1 MLHVLPTAGPAMP
14 VPDRVW
20 RGLWSFLRR
29 DRATRPASPRR
40 FGDPYA
46 SDHGLDH
53 SFNHGFGHGP
63 HLDLD
68 PDRARDHR
76 RAPAHGPAGGGFGH
90 AHHQPPTVTA
100 LYHAHR
106 LRMVRLAVLLVDD
119 LATAEDV
126 VQDAFTALYR
136 RHGEHITE
144 VDNAL
149 GYLRTAVVNTSR
161 SVLRRRR
168 TARAWTPP
176 GEADEPSAEDHVVLD
191 EAHREV
197 LAALG
202 RLTPR
207 RRQVL
212 VLRYWGD
219 LTEAEIATTLGI
231 SRGSVKSN
239 ASRGLDALERILEG
253 RI

>member
-1 MLHVLPTAGPAMP
+1 MLHHALPLRPAVPGFSP
-14 VPDRVW
+14 VR
-20 RGLWSFLRR
+20 RGGGRGVRAALRTLLLRR
-29 DRATRPASPRR
+29 DRSAVPVEHPLGDHPPVDHARADHPSAGRPLPSR
-40 FGDPYA
+40 PY
-46 SDHGLDH
+46 GT
-53 SFNHGFGHGP
+53 G
-63 HLDLD
+63 
-68 PDRARDHR
+68 
-76 RAPAHGPAGGGFGH
+76 APP
-90 AHHQPPTVTA
+90 PPTVTD

-106 LRMVRLAVLLVDD
+106 LGMVRLAVLLVDD

-136 RHGEHITE
+136 RHGEHISE

-168 TARAWTPP
+168 TVRAWTPP
-176 GEADEPSAEDHVVLD
+176 APADVPSAEEHVVLD

-212 VLRYWGD
+212 VLRYWAD
-219 LTEAEIATTLGI
+219 LSEAEIAETLGI
-231 SRGSVKSN
+231 SRGAVKSN
-239 ASRGLDALERILEG
+239 ASRALDALERILEG

>member
-1 MLHVLPTAGPAMP
+1 MLRLASPVGPLMP
-14 VPDRVW
+14 GFGRAW
-20 RGLWSFLRR
+20 RGLWPLLRGER
-29 DRATRPASPRR
+29 SAPPVSPRPY
-40 FGDPYA
+40 GSSHGSPYGSWSPYDPT
-46 SDHGLDH
+46 
-53 SFNHGFGHGP
+53 
-63 HLDLD
+63 
-68 PDRARDHR
+68 
-76 RAPAHGPAGGGFGH
+76 AHGD
-90 AHHQPPTVTA
+90 QRPPTVSE

-168 TARAWTPP
+168 TVRAWTPP
-176 GEADEPSAEDHVVLD
+176 AAADIPSAEDHVVLD

-212 VLRYWGD
+212 VLRYWAD
-219 LTEAEIATTLGI
+219 LSEAEIAATLGI
-231 SRGSVKSN
+231 SRGAVKSN

>member
-1 MLHVLPTAGPAMP
+1 MLHLASPVGPLTSGP
-14 VPDRVW
+14 VRAW
-20 RGLWSFLRR
+20 RGLWSLLRR
-29 DRATRPASPRR
+29 DRSSAPQVPARP
-40 FGDPYA
+40 
-46 SDHGLDH
+46 
-53 SFNHGFGHGP
+53 
-63 HLDLD
+63 
-68 PDRARDHR
+68 
-76 RAPAHGPAGGGFGH
+76 HGPAYASSYGTPHAPDHPGGHDPG
-90 AHHQPPTVTA
+90 PPTVTD

-106 LRMVRLAVLLVDD
+106 LGMVRLAVLLVDD

-136 RHGEHITE
+136 RHGERITE

-149 GYLRTAVVNTSR
+149 GYLRTSVVNTAR

-168 TARAWTPP
+168 TMRAWTPP
-176 GEADEPSAEDHVVLD
+176 PAVDIPSAEDHVVLD

-197 LAALG
+197 LAALA

-212 VLRYWGD
+212 VLRYWAD
-219 LTEAEIATTLGI
+219 LSEAEIAATLGI
-231 SRGSVKSN
+231 SRGAVKSN
-239 ASRGLDALERILEG
+239 ASRGLDALERNLEG

>member
-1 MLHVLPTAGPAMP
+1 MLRGLLRRERTALEGAPGPAAVAP
-14 VPDRVW
+14 
-20 RGLWSFLRR
+20 G
-29 DRATRPASPRR
+29 RATT
-40 FGDPYA
+40 YA
-46 SDHGLDH
+46 P
-53 SFNHGFGHGP
+53 P
-63 HLDLD
+63 HLD
-68 PDRARDHR
+68 R
-76 RAPAHGPAGGGFGH
+76 
-90 AHHQPPTVTA
+90 PPTIGE

-136 RHGEHITE
+136 RHGEDITE

-149 GYLRTAVVNTSR
+149 GYLRTAVVNTAR

-176 GEADEPSAEDHVVLD
+176 PAGEAPSAEDSVVLD

-197 LAALG
+197 LAALA

-207 RRQVL
+207 RREVL
-212 VLRYWGD
+212 VLRYWAD
-219 LTEAEIATTLGI
+219 LSEAEIAATLGI
-231 SRGSVKSN
+231 SKGAVKSN
-239 ASRGLDALERILEG
+239 ASRALDALEKNLEG

>member
-1 MLHVLPTAGPAMP
+1 MHQLAPPVGPLTPGLGRA
-14 VPDRVW
+14 W
-20 RGLWSFLRR
+20 RGLWSWLRR
-29 DRATRPASPRR
+29 ERSTAPRVSPR
-40 FGDPYA
+40 PYGPAYGSSYGA
-46 SDHGLDH
+46 SH
-53 SFNHGFGHGP
+53 
-63 HLDLD
+63 
-68 PDRARDHR
+68 
-76 RAPAHGPAGGGFGH
+76 APAHDHTGDGDPG
-90 AHHQPPTVTA
+90 PPTVTE

-106 LRMVRLAVLLVDD
+106 LGLVRLAVLLVDD

-136 RHGEHITE
+136 RHGEQITE

-149 GYLRTAVVNTSR
+149 GYLRTSVVNTAR

-176 GEADEPSAEDHVVLD
+176 PAVDLPSAEDHVVLD

-197 LAALG
+197 LAALA

-212 VLRYWGD
+212 VLRYWAD
-219 LTEAEIATTLGI
+219 LSEAEIATTLGI
-231 SRGSVKSN
+231 SRGAVKSN
-239 ASRGLDALERILEG
+239 ASRGLDALERNLEG

>member
-1 MLHVLPTAGPAMP
+1 MLPLAPAMSP
-14 VPDRVW
+14 FAPGFGRAR
-20 RGLWSFLRR
+20 RGLWSFLLRR
-29 DRATRPASPRR
+29 DVPAP
-40 FGDPYA
+40 A
-46 SDHGLDH
+46 
-53 SFNHGFGHGP
+53 
-63 HLDLD
+63 
-68 PDRARDHR
+68 
-76 RAPAHGPAGGGFGH
+76 APAHAFTYELPGAAGTPA
-90 AHHQPPTVTA
+90 PPTITD

-106 LRMVRLAVLLVDD
+106 LGMVRLAVLLVDD

-136 RHGEHITE
+136 RHGEQIKG

-168 TARAWTPP
+168 TARAWIPP
-176 GEADEPSAEDHVVLD
+176 VTADVPSAEASVVLD

-212 VLRYWGD
+212 VLRYWAE
-219 LTEAEIATTLGI
+219 LSEAEIADTLGI
-231 SRGSVKSN
+231 SRGAVKSN
-239 ASRGLDALERILEG
+239 ASRALDALERILEG
-253 RI
+253 RV

>member
-1 MLHVLPTAGPAMP
+1 MRTLLGGLLGGLLRRERLAPQRPPAPGIPYADRDRDRDAGPYVTA
-14 VPDRVW
+14 V
-20 RGLWSFLRR
+20 
-29 DRATRPASPRR
+29 
-40 FGDPYA
+40 
-46 SDHGLDH
+46 
-53 SFNHGFGHGP
+53 
-63 HLDLD
+63 
-68 PDRARDHR
+68 
-76 RAPAHGPAGGGFGH
+76 GGSSH
-90 AHHQPPTVTA
+90 PPTVSE

-106 LRMVRLAVLLVDD
+106 LGMVRLAVLLVDD

-168 TARAWTPP
+168 TARAWIPP
-176 GEADEPSAEDHVVLD
+176 AAGEAPSAEERVVLD

-212 VLRYWGD
+212 VLRYWAE
-219 LTEAEIATTLGI
+219 LSEAEIADTLGI
-231 SRGSVKSN
+231 SRGAVKSN
-239 ASRGLDALERILEG
+239 ASRALDALERILEG
-253 RI
+253 RV

>member
-1 MLHVLPTAGPAMP
+1 MLHLAPPVGPLTPGFA
-14 VPDRVW
+14 RAW
-20 RGLWSFLRR
+20 RGLWSLLRR
-29 DRATRPASPRR
+29 DR
-40 FGDPYA
+40 F
-46 SDHGLDH
+46 
-53 SFNHGFGHGP
+53 
-63 HLDLD
+63 
-68 PDRARDHR
+68 
-76 RAPAHGPAGGGFGH
+76 APAAESRPYEGQYEGQYGSPYGHDTTAGPGEP
-90 AHHQPPTVTA
+90 PPTVTA

-136 RHGEHITE
+136 RHGEHISE

-176 GEADEPSAEDHVVLD
+176 APADVPSAEAHVVLD

-212 VLRYWGD
+212 VLRYWAD
-219 LTEAEIATTLGI
+219 LSEAEIASTLGI
-231 SRGSVKSN
+231 SRGAVKSN
-239 ASRGLDALERILEG
+239 ASRALDALERILEG
-253 RI
+253 RV

>member
-1 MLHVLPTAGPAMP
+1 MLHLAPPAPLAGPAIP
-14 VPDRVW
+14 GLRRAW
-20 RGLWSFLRR
+20 RGLRARVLRR
-29 DRATRPASPRR
+29 ERPATAAPAPPYGPGAGPPR
-40 FGDPYA
+40 PYA
-46 SDHGLDH
+46 YPYAPDGSG
-53 SFNHGFGHGP
+53 GHGG
-63 HLDLD
+63 D
-68 PDRARDHR
+68 
-76 RAPAHGPAGGGFGH
+76 APR
-90 AHHQPPTVTA
+90 PTVSE

-106 LRMVRLAVLLVDD
+106 LPMVRLAVLLVDD

-136 RHGEHITE
+136 RHGEHIAE

-176 GEADEPSAEDHVVLD
+176 AAADMPSAEEHVVLD

-212 VLRYWGD
+212 VLRYWAE
-219 LTEAEIATTLGI
+219 LSEAEIATTLGI
-231 SRGSVKSN
+231 SRGAVKSN
-239 ASRGLDALERILEG
+239 ASRALDALERILEG

>member
-1 MLHVLPTAGPAMP
+1 MLHLVLPVSPAAP
-14 VPDRVW
+14 GFDRTR
-20 RGLWSFLRR
+20 RGLWSFLLRR
-29 DRATRPASPRR
+29 ERSAAPAP
-40 FGDPYA
+40 PA
-46 SDHGLDH
+46 PAE
-53 SFNHGFGHGP
+53 P
-63 HLDLD
+63 H
-68 PDRARDHR
+68 RHAYTYGHR
-76 RAPAHGPAGGGFGH
+76 REGDAG
-90 AHHQPPTVTA
+90 QPTVTE

-106 LRMVRLAVLLVDD
+106 LRLVRLAVLLVDD
-119 LATAEDV
+119 LGTAEDV

-136 RHGEHITE
+136 RHGERITE

-149 GYLRTAVVNTSR
+149 GYLRTAVVNTAR

-176 GEADEPSAEDHVVLD
+176 SPADVPSAEASVVLD

-202 RLTPR
+202 RLTAR

-212 VLRYWGD
+212 VLRYWAD
-219 LTEAEIATTLGI
+219 LSEAEIAETLGI

>member
-1 MLHVLPTAGPAMP
+1 MLHLVPTAGPAAP
-14 VPDRVW
+14 VFDRAR

-29 DRATRPASPRR
+29 DHSSPPAAGPAYAYPYDRPD
-40 FGDPYA
+40 GQ
-46 SDHGLDH
+46 G
-53 SFNHGFGHGP
+53 
-63 HLDLD
+63 
-68 PDRARDHR
+68 
-76 RAPAHGPAGGGFGH
+76 PAHGQGPAPGDG
-90 AHHQPPTVTA
+90 APPTVSA

-106 LRMVRLAVLLVDD
+106 LGMVRLAVLLVDD

-168 TARAWTPP
+168 TVRAWTPP
-176 GEADEPSAEDHVVLD
+176 AAADVPSAEAHVVLG

-202 RLTPR
+202 RLSPR

-212 VLRYWGD
+212 VLRYWAD
-219 LTEAEIATTLGI
+219 LSEAEIAATLGI
-231 SRGSVKSN
+231 SRGAVKSN

-253 RI
+253 RV

>member
-1 MLHVLPTAGPAMP
+1 MLHLVPPAP
-14 VPDRVW
+14 SARPLTLGFGRAW
-20 RGLWSFLRR
+20 RGSRSWRRLWSAVLRR
-29 DRATRPASPRR
+29 ERTTPPASAQPYGQGTAYGAWAGEGAD
-40 FGDPYA
+40 GD
-46 SDHGLDH
+46 
-53 SFNHGFGHGP
+53 
-63 HLDLD
+63 
-68 PDRARDHR
+68 ARGD
-76 RAPAHGPAGGGFGH
+76 AP
-90 AHHQPPTVTA
+90 QPTVTG

-136 RHGEHITE
+136 RHGEQISE

-176 GEADEPSAEDHVVLD
+176 AAAEVPSAEDHVVLD

-197 LAALG
+197 LAALA

-212 VLRYWGD
+212 VLRYWAE
-219 LTEAEIATTLGI
+219 LSEAEIATTLGI
-231 SRGSVKSN
+231 SRGAVKSN
-239 ASRGLDALERILEG
+239 ASRALDALERILEG

>member
-1 MLHVLPTAGPAMP
+1 MLDLAPPVGPLMP
-14 VPDRVW
+14 GSGRAW
-20 RGLWSFLRR
+20 RGLWSLLRR
-29 DRATRPASPRR
+29 DRSAPAAEPRPYGP
-40 FGDPYA
+40 PYA
-46 SDHGLDH
+46 
-53 SFNHGFGHGP
+53 GP
-63 HLDLD
+63 Y
-68 PDRARDHR
+68 AG
-76 RAPAHGPAGGGFGH
+76 AYGPGPTGGGGD
-90 AHHQPPTVTA
+90 QPPTVTA

-136 RHGEHITE
+136 RHGEHIAE

-176 GEADEPSAEDHVVLD
+176 APADVPSAEAHVVLD

-212 VLRYWGD
+212 VLRYWAD
-219 LTEAEIATTLGI
+219 LSEAEIADTLGI
-231 SRGSVKSN
+231 SRGAVKSN
-239 ASRGLDALERILEG
+239 ASRALDALERILEG
-253 RI
+253 RV

>member
-1 MLHVLPTAGPAMP
+1 MHTAAAHELAPPPRPFTLPCG
-14 VPDRVW
+14 RVRPGW
-20 RGLWSFLRR
+20 RGVLRGLLRR
-29 DRATRPASPRR
+29 DRSALEGAPGIDVAPGPATDAPGRPTL
-40 FGDPYA
+40 PYA
-46 SDHGLDH
+46 HPHGGTPSTLD
-53 SFNHGFGHGP
+53 
-63 HLDLD
+63 
-68 PDRARDHR
+68 R
-76 RAPAHGPAGGGFGH
+76 
-90 AHHQPPTVTA
+90 PPTIGE

-136 RHGEHITE
+136 RHGEHITQ

-149 GYLRTAVVNTSR
+149 GYLRTAVVNTAR

-176 GEADEPSAEDHVVLD
+176 PAGEAPSAEDSVVLD

-197 LAALG
+197 LAALS

-207 RRQVL
+207 RREVL
-212 VLRYWGD
+212 VLRYWAD
-219 LTEAEIATTLGI
+219 LSEAEIATTLGI
-231 SRGSVKSN
+231 SKGAVKSN
-239 ASRGLDALERILEG
+239 ASRALDALEKILEG

>member
-1 MLHVLPTAGPAMP
+1 MLQLAPPVGPLTPGFGRA
-14 VPDRVW
+14 W
-20 RGLWSFLRR
+20 RGLWSLLRR
-29 DRATRPASPRR
+29 ERSAPPTSPRSHP
-40 FGDPYA
+40 DPYR
-46 SDHGLDH
+46 SPHGSSYGPSSTYDHT
-53 SFNHGFGHGP
+53 GHGA
-63 HLDLD
+63 
-68 PDRARDHR
+68 AR
-76 RAPAHGPAGGGFGH
+76 
-90 AHHQPPTVTA
+90 PPTVSE

-136 RHGEHITE
+136 RHGEQITE

-168 TARAWTPP
+168 TVRSWTPP
-176 GEADEPSAEDHVVLD
+176 AAADIPSAEDHVVLD

-212 VLRYWGD
+212 VLRYWAD
-219 LTEAEIATTLGI
+219 LSEAEIATTLGI
-231 SRGSVKSN
+231 SRGAVKSS

>member
-1 MLHVLPTAGPAMP
+1 MHTPAVDELAPPPRPFTLPYGRVRPGWRDVL
-14 VPDRVW
+14 
-20 RGLWSFLRR
+20 RGLLRR
-29 DRATRPASPRR
+29 DRSTLEGAPGPATGAPGRAATSYTPT
-40 FGDPYA
+40 
-46 SDHGLDH
+46 
-53 SFNHGFGHGP
+53 
-63 HLDLD
+63 HLD
-68 PDRARDHR
+68 R
-76 RAPAHGPAGGGFGH
+76 
-90 AHHQPPTVTA
+90 PPTIGE

-149 GYLRTAVVNTSR
+149 GYLRTSVVNTAR

-176 GEADEPSAEDHVVLD
+176 PAGEAPSAEDSVVLD

-197 LAALG
+197 LAALT

-207 RRQVL
+207 RREVL
-212 VLRYWGD
+212 VLRYWAD
-219 LTEAEIATTLGI
+219 LSEAEIAATLGI
-231 SRGSVKSN
+231 SKGSVKSN
-239 ASRGLDALERILEG
+239 ASRALDALEKNLEG

>member
-1 MLHVLPTAGPAMP
+1 MLHLVPTAGPAMP
-14 VPDRVW
+14 VLDRAW
-20 RGLWSFLRR
+20 RGLWALLRR
-29 DRATRPASPRR
+29 DRSAPPVPGQAYGTSYETAYGSSYTY
-40 FGDPYA
+40 DLA
-46 SDHGLDH
+46 
-53 SFNHGFGHGP
+53 GHG
-63 HLDLD
+63 DL
-68 PDRARDHR
+68 
-76 RAPAHGPAGGGFGH
+76 GP
-90 AHHQPPTVTA
+90 PPTVSA

-168 TARAWTPP
+168 TVRAWTPP
-176 GEADEPSAEDHVVLD
+176 AAAEVPSAEASVVLD

-202 RLTPR
+202 RLSPR

-212 VLRYWGD
+212 VLRYWAE
-219 LTEAEIATTLGI
+219 LSEAEIATTLGI
-231 SRGSVKSN
+231 SRGAVKSN

>member
-1 MLHVLPTAGPAMP
+1 MLHLAWPVSPAAP
-14 VPDRVW
+14 GFDRTR
-20 RGLWSFLRR
+20 RGLWSFLLRERR
-29 DRATRPASPRR
+29 SAPPRQPDHHRHGYTYTHASHPC
-40 FGDPYA
+40 DPYEV
-46 SDHGLDH
+46 
-53 SFNHGFGHGP
+53 NT
-63 HLDLD
+63 
-68 PDRARDHR
+68 PD
-76 RAPAHGPAGGGFGH
+76 GGGP
-90 AHHQPPTVTA
+90 QPTVTE

-119 LATAEDV
+119 LGTAEDV

-136 RHGEHITE
+136 RHGERIGE

-149 GYLRTAVVNTSR
+149 GYLRTAVVNTAR

-168 TARAWTPP
+168 TARAWIPPTP
-176 GEADEPSAEDHVVLD
+176 ADVPSAEASVVLD

-212 VLRYWGD
+212 VLRYWAD
-219 LTEAEIATTLGI
+219 LSEAEIAETLGI
-231 SRGSVKSN
+231 SRGAVKSN

>member
-1 MLHVLPTAGPAMP
+1 MHHLAPTVGPLTPGFGRA
-14 VPDRVW
+14 W
-20 RGLWSFLRR
+20 RGLWALLLRR
-29 DRATRPASPRR
+29 DRP
-40 FGDPYA
+40 
-46 SDHGLDH
+46 
-53 SFNHGFGHGP
+53 
-63 HLDLD
+63 
-68 PDRARDHR
+68 
-76 RAPAHGPAGGGFGH
+76 APAAAERGYAYPDARETTGYGD
-90 AHHQPPTVTA
+90 APPPPTVSE

-136 RHGEHITE
+136 RHGEEIKE

-168 TARAWTPP
+168 TARAWIPP
-176 GEADEPSAEDHVVLD
+176 VTADMPSAETAVVLD

-212 VLRYWGD
+212 VLRYWAD
-219 LTEAEIATTLGI
+219 LSEAEIATTLGI
-231 SRGSVKSN
+231 SRGAVKSN
-239 ASRGLDALERILEG
+239 ASRALDALERILEG
-253 RI
+253 RV

>member
-1 MLHVLPTAGPAMP
+1 MLHHALPFRPAAPGPSR
-14 VPDRVW
+14 VRPDGG
-20 RGLWSFLRR
+20 RGLRAAIRVLLRR
-29 DRATRPASPRR
+29 DGSAPPVDQPRPT
-40 FGDPYA
+40 GPYA
-46 SDHGLDH
+46 E
-53 SFNHGFGHGP
+53 P
-63 HLDLD
+63 YAAAVC
-68 PDRARDHR
+68 P
-76 RAPAHGPAGGGFGH
+76 
-90 AHHQPPTVTA
+90 PPTVTE

-106 LRMVRLAVLLVDD
+106 LGMVRLAVLLVDD

-168 TARAWTPP
+168 TARSWTPP
-176 GEADEPSAEDHVVLD
+176 APAEVPSAEEHVVLD

-212 VLRYWGD
+212 VLRYWAD
-219 LTEAEIATTLGI
+219 LSEAEIARTLGI
-231 SRGSVKSN
+231 SRGAVKSN
-239 ASRGLDALERILEG
+239 ASRALDALERILEG

>member
-1 MLHVLPTAGPAMP
+1 MLHLAPP
-14 VPDRVW
+14 VPSARPLTPGLGRAW
-20 RGLWSFLRR
+20 RGLWSLLLRR
-29 DRATRPASPRR
+29 ERTTPPSSAH
-40 FGDPYA
+40 PYVPGY
-46 SDHGLDH
+46 HGTG
-53 SFNHGFGHGP
+53 S
-63 HLDLD
+63 
-68 PDRARDHR
+68 
-76 RAPAHGPAGGGFGH
+76 GPAYEAALRGD
-90 AHHQPPTVTA
+90 APQPTVTE

-136 RHGEHITE
+136 RHGEQISE

-176 GEADEPSAEDHVVLD
+176 AAADIPSAEDHVVLD

-212 VLRYWGD
+212 VLRYWAE
-219 LTEAEIATTLGI
+219 LSEAEIATTLGI
-231 SRGSVKSN
+231 SRGAVKSN
-239 ASRGLDALERILEG
+239 ASRALDALERILEG

>member
-1 MLHVLPTAGPAMP
+1 MLALAPSASPA
-14 VPDRVW
+14 VPGSPRAW
-20 RGLWSFLRR
+20 RGLWRWLTRR
-29 DRATRPASPRR
+29 ETS
-40 FGDPYA
+40 
-46 SDHGLDH
+46 
-53 SFNHGFGHGP
+53 
-63 HLDLD
+63 
-68 PDRARDHR
+68 
-76 RAPAHGPAGGGFGH
+76 APPAGPG
-90 AHHQPPTVTA
+90 AHPYPYTYATAGRDPGDSPAPTVSE

-106 LRMVRLAVLLVDD
+106 LSMVRLAVLLVDD
-119 LATAEDV
+119 LGTAEDV

-136 RHGEHITE
+136 RYGEQIAE

-149 GYLRTAVVNTSR
+149 GYLRTAVVNTAR

-176 GEADEPSAEDHVVLD
+176 VTPDVPSAEASVVLD

-212 VLRYWGD
+212 VLRYWAD
-219 LTEAEIATTLGI
+219 LSEAEIAETLGI

-239 ASRGLDALERILEG
+239 ASRALDALERILEG
-253 RI
+253 RV

>member
-1 MLHVLPTAGPAMP
+1 MLHLATPAPSARP
-14 VPDRVW
+14 VMLGFGRAW
-20 RGLWSFLRR
+20 RGSWSWRALWSSVLRSE
-29 DRATRPASPRR
+29 RATPRPAR
-40 FGDPYA
+40 PY
-46 SDHGLDH
+46 
-53 SFNHGFGHGP
+53 GHGYG
-63 HLDLD
+63 HTYGQEAAYDGDL
-68 PDRARDHR
+68 RGE
-76 RAPAHGPAGGGFGH
+76 AP
-90 AHHQPPTVTA
+90 QPTVTE

-136 RHGEHITE
+136 RHGEQIRE

-176 GEADEPSAEDHVVLD
+176 AAADIPSAEDHVVLD

-212 VLRYWGD
+212 VLRYWAE
-219 LTEAEIATTLGI
+219 LSEAEIATTLGI

-239 ASRGLDALERILEG
+239 ASRALDALEKILEG

>member
-1 MLHVLPTAGPAMP
+1 MLQLAPPAP
-14 VPDRVW
+14 SARPLTLGLGRAW
-20 RGLWSFLRR
+20 RGLWSLVLRGE
-29 DRATRPASPRR
+29 RATPPPPAQ
-40 FGDPYA
+40 PYGPGYG
-46 SDHGLDH
+46 H
-53 SFNHGFGHGP
+53 GHGP
-63 HLDLD
+63 
-68 PDRARDHR
+68 
-76 RAPAHGPAGGGFGH
+76 APGAAYDDAPWGDAP
-90 AHHQPPTVTA
+90 QPTVTG

-136 RHGEHITE
+136 RHGEQISE

-176 GEADEPSAEDHVVLD
+176 AAADIPSAEDHVVLD

-212 VLRYWGD
+212 VLRYWAE
-219 LTEAEIATTLGI
+219 LSEAEIATTLGI
-231 SRGSVKSN
+231 SRGAVKSN
-239 ASRGLDALERILEG
+239 ASRALDALERTLEG

>member
-1 MLHVLPTAGPAMP
+1 MLHPAAATGPATP
-14 VPDRVW
+14 VTDRGW
-20 RGLWSFLRR
+20 RGLRWFLLR
-29 DRATRPASPRR
+29 DRQAPPVPSAAHPYTYAHPSP
-40 FGDPYA
+40 P
-46 SDHGLDH
+46 
-53 SFNHGFGHGP
+53 
-63 HLDLD
+63 
-68 PDRARDHR
+68 
-76 RAPAHGPAGGGFGH
+76 GPADVR
-90 AHHQPPTVTA
+90 AHPRGEGPAPTVSA

-106 LRMVRLAVLLVDD
+106 LGMVRLAVLLVDD
-119 LATAEDV
+119 TATAEDV

-168 TARAWTPP
+168 TVRAWTPP
-176 GEADEPSAEDHVVLD
+176 AAADVPSAEAHVVLD

-212 VLRYWGD
+212 VLRYWAD
-219 LTEAEIATTLGI
+219 LSEAEIADTLGI

-239 ASRGLDALERILEG
+239 ASRGLDALQRILEG